1 MGTSVEPSLRALVYS
16 HAIAESSGITVDV
29 ISAPA
34 DPTDEG
40 KETFRGID
48 PEERADFTTEVAS
61 DPEVLVFFFKGL
73 RFPAARSSSKRVF
86 SHCGDFGLKIG
97 VLTPRVLALLWQ
109 IYSRCVFS
117 ANPFSAA
124 RASLRRWSSD
134 EFEDGLAHGGQCRSR
149 RRPIDS
155 FFPALLF

>member
-61 DPEVLVFFFKGL
+61 DLEMLVFSLKGL
-73 RFPAARSSSKRVF
+73 GSLLRDRARSGSS
-86 SHCGDFGLKIG
+86 HIAGILD
-97 VLTPRVLALLWQ
+97 
-109 IYSRCVFS
+109 
-117 ANPFSAA
+117 
-124 RASLRRWSSD
+124 
-134 EFEDGLAHGGQCRSR
+134 
-149 RRPIDS
+149 
-155 FFPALLF
+155 